1 MGQVLQLEMEN
12 KLHFC
17 LFNLL
22 FSLFIHKREC
32 ERVN

>member
-1 MGQVLQLEMEN
+1 MGQVFQLEMEN
-12 KLHFC
+12 KLHFY

-22 FSLFIHKREC
+22 FSVFIHKREC